1 MHAACCVNAS
11 HNPPLS
17 TQREVSVV
25 SFQLRGR
32 STSWLPKKID
42 ERKTEMATATQ
53 DPAKVQNGSPADDA
67 ANGEAAGLPSS
78 IIVEEY
84 VTVRAL
90 AERMDRS
97 PIDLIKVLMQFGIM
111 APIDQTLDHDT
122 AAIVGEELGIEV
134 LWPVVEEELPEQAPE
149 EDQRPKERVMIQ
161 EIVAE
166 EAEKNLLPRPPVVAV
181 LGHVDHGKTT
191 LLDRIRRTNVVDT
204 EAGGITQHTGAYQ
217 VDVDGR
223 KITFLDTPGHE
234 AFTAMRARGAQVTD
248 IVILVV
254 AADDGIMPQTR
265 EAISHARA
273 AGVTIV
279 VAINKIDRPNI
290 NLNRVMEELATEDL
304 APEEWGGETIT
315 VPISALNGD
324 GVDDLLE
331 NILVVAELDPQNANP
346 KGQCVGTVIEA
357 ELDKQRGIT
366 STLLVQNGT
375 LKRGDSV
382 VVGENWGRVKA
393 MFDYEGNPLKTAGP
407 STPTIIL
414 GLNGVPSAGEVFTV
428 AKNDRTA
435 RSLANE
441 RQLQAEEES
450 RVASNLPMTL
460 EDMFARVEGGE
471 ADALNIIVRADAQG
485 TLAPIVH
492 SLEQLGNDEVTVKIM
507 QSAVGDITESDVML
521 AETSQA
527 IIIGFG
533 VNIDKAALV
542 RGEQSGVEIRHYQ
555 IIYNLLEDV
564 EQALTGMLDP
574 IFEEVVTGH
583 AEVRQMFR
591 VRRGGLIAG
600 CMVLDG
606 VVKRSG
612 QARLIRNGATI
623 ITTNVENLKRFT
635 EDVTEVRAGYECGI
649 NLAGVNSNLEEGDII
664 EVFERQ
670 QVR

>member
-1 MHAACCVNAS
+1 M
-11 HNPPLS
+11 
-17 TQREVSVV
+17 Q
-25 SFQLRGR
+25 
-32 STSWLPKKID
+32 I
-42 ERKTEMATATQ
+42 
-53 DPAKVQNGSPADDA
+53 QNDSPADDA
-67 ANGEAAGLPSS
+67 SNGEDAGLPSS

-134 LWPVVEEELPEQAPE
+134 LWPVVEDELSEKAPA
-149 EDQRPKERVMIQ
+149 EDRRPKERVMIQ

-166 EAEKNLLPRPPVVAV
+166 EAERNLVPRSPVVAV

-217 VDVDGR
+217 VEVDG
-223 KITFLDTPGHE
+223 KNITFLDTPGHE

-248 IVILVV
+248 MVILVV

-273 AGVTIV
+273 AGVTII
-279 VAINKIDRPNI
+279 VAINKIDRPNASI
-290 NLNRVMEELATEDL
+290 NRVMENLSAENLT
-304 APEEWGGETIT
+304 PEEWGGETVT
-315 VPISALNGD
+315 VPISALIGD

-331 NILVVAELDPQNANP
+331 NILVVAELDQHKANP

-366 STLLVQNGT
+366 ATLLVQNGT
-375 LKRGDSV
+375 LRSGDSLV
-382 VVGENWGRVKA
+382 IGENWGRIKA
-393 MFDYEGNPLKTAGP
+393 MSDYEGNPLKASGP
-407 STPTIIL
+407 STPTIVL
-414 GLNGVPSAGEVFTV
+414 GLNGVPRAGEVFTV
-428 AKNDRTA
+428 TKSGKVA
-435 RSLANE
+435 RALVAE
-441 RQLQAEEES
+441 RQNQAARQTRS
-450 RVASNLPMTL
+450 AAPPPMTL

-471 ADALNIIVRADAQG
+471 ADTLNIVVRADTQG
-485 TLAPIVH
+485 TLAPVVH
-492 SLEQLGNDEVTVKIM
+492 SLEQLANDEINVKIM

-521 AETSQA
+521 AEASQA

-533 VNIDKAALV
+533 VNIDKSALV
-542 RGEQSGVEIRHYQ
+542 RAGQSSVDIRHYQ
-555 IIYNLLEDV
+555 IIYKMIEDV

-606 VVKRSG
+606 VVKRHS
-612 QARLIRNGATI
+612 QARLIRNDTTI
-623 ITTNVENLKRFT
+623 ITTTIENLKRFA

-649 NLAGVNSNLEEGDII
+649 NLAGVNTDLQEGDII
-664 EVFERQ
+664 EVFEKQ

>member
-1 MHAACCVNAS
+1 
-11 HNPPLS
+11 
-17 TQREVSVV
+17 
-25 SFQLRGR
+25 
-32 STSWLPKKID
+32 
-42 ERKTEMATATQ
+42 
-53 DPAKVQNGSPADDA
+53 
-67 ANGEAAGLPSS
+67 
-78 IIVEEY
+78 
-84 VTVRAL
+84 
-90 AERMDRS
+90 
-97 PIDLIKVLMQFGIM
+97 
-111 APIDQTLDHDT
+111 
-122 AAIVGEELGIEV
+122 
-134 LWPVVEEELPEQAPE
+134 
-149 EDQRPKERVMIQ
+149 
-161 EIVAE
+161 
-166 EAEKNLLPRPPVVAV
+166 
-181 LGHVDHGKTT
+181 
-191 LLDRIRRTNVVDT
+191 
-204 EAGGITQHTGAYQ
+204 
-217 VDVDGR
+217 
-223 KITFLDTPGHE
+223 
-234 AFTAMRARGAQVTD
+234 
-248 IVILVV
+248 
-254 AADDGIMPQTR
+254 
-265 EAISHARA
+265 
-273 AGVTIV
+273 
-279 VAINKIDRPNI
+279 
-290 NLNRVMEELATEDL
+290 MEELSNEDL

-324 GVDDLLE
+324 RVDDLLE
-331 NILVVAELDPQNANP
+331 NILVVAELDPHFANP

-366 STLLVQNGT
+366 TTLLVQNGT
-375 LKRGDSV
+375 LKRGDSI

-393 MFDYEGNPLKTAGP
+393 MFDYEGNPLKSAGP

-441 RQLQAEEES
+441 RQTQAAEAS

-471 ADALNIIVRADAQG
+471 AEALNIIVRADAQG
-485 TLAPIVH
+485 SLDPIVH

-507 QSAVGDITESDVML
+507 QSAVGNVTESDVML

-542 RGEQSGVEIRHYQ
+542 RAEQSGVEIRHYQ
-555 IIYNLLEDV
+555 IIYNLIEDV

-606 VVKRSG
+606 VVKRSS
-612 QARLIRNGATI
+612 QARLIRNDTTV
-623 ITTNVENLKRFT
+623 ITTNIENLKRFT
-635 EDVTEVRAGYECGI
+635 EDVSEVRAGYECGI
-649 NLAGVNSNLEEGDII
+649 NLAGVNSDLEEGDII

>member
-1 MHAACCVNAS
+1 
-11 HNPPLS
+11 
-17 TQREVSVV
+17 
-25 SFQLRGR
+25 
-32 STSWLPKKID
+32 
-42 ERKTEMATATQ
+42 MATAIKEPTEIQ
-53 DPAKVQNGSPADDA
+53 DDRQADGDP
-67 ANGEAAGLPSS
+67 NGEAAGLPES
-78 IIVEEY
+78 IVVEEY

-134 LWPVVEEELPEQAPE
+134 LWPTMEDELPEEAST
-149 EDQRPKERVMIQ
+149 EDRRPKERVMIQ

-166 EAEKNLLPRPPVVAV
+166 EADRNLVERPPVVAV

-217 VDVDGR
+217 VEVGGK

-248 IVILVV
+248 MVILVV

-273 AGVTIV
+273 AGVTII
-279 VAINKIDRPNI
+279 VAINKIDSPNS
-290 NLNRVMEELATEDL
+290 NVNRVMEELSVMDL
-304 APEEWGGETIT
+304 TPEEWGGETVT

-324 GVDDLLE
+324 GVDDLME
-331 NILVVAELDPQNANP
+331 NILVVSELDQHKANP

-357 ELDKQRGIT
+357 ELDRLRGIT
-366 STLLVQNGT
+366 ATLLVQNGM
-375 LKRGDSV
+375 LKRGDSL
-382 VVGENWGRVKA
+382 VVGENWGRIKA
-393 MFDYEGNPLKTAGP
+393 MFDHEGSPLKAAEP

-414 GLNGVPSAGEVFTV
+414 GLNGVPGAGEVFTV
-428 AKNDRTA
+428 TRNDKAARALVSERQNQTAGQTRTA
-435 RSLANE
+435 TPP
-441 RQLQAEEES
+441 
-450 RVASNLPMTL
+450 PMTL

-471 ADALNIIVRADAQG
+471 AKTLHIIVRADTQG

-492 SLEQLGNDEVTVKIM
+492 SLEQLANDEINVKIM
-507 QSAVGDITESDVML
+507 QSAVGDIPESDVML
-521 AETSQA
+521 AEASQA

-533 VNIDKAALV
+533 VNIDKSALV
-542 RGEQSGVEIRHYQ
+542 RAEQSGVEIRHYQ
-555 IIYNLLEDV
+555 IIYKMIEDV
-564 EQALTGMLDP
+564 EQALVGMLDP

-583 AEVRQMFR
+583 TEVRQMFR

-606 VVKRSG
+606 VVKRNS
-612 QARLIRNGATI
+612 QARLIRNGTTI
-623 ITTNVENLKRFT
+623 ITTTIENLKRFA

-649 NLAGVNSNLEEGDII
+649 NLGGVNTDLQEGDII
-664 EVFERQ
+664 EVFEKQ

>member
-1 MHAACCVNAS
+1 
-11 HNPPLS
+11 
-17 TQREVSVV
+17 
-25 SFQLRGR
+25 
-32 STSWLPKKID
+32 
-42 ERKTEMATATQ
+42 MATATKDPMEIQ
-53 DPAKVQNGSPADDA
+53 DDRQADGA
-67 ANGEAAGLPSS
+67 SNGEAVGLPSS

-134 LWPVVEEELPEQAPE
+134 LWPDVEDDLPEETPA
-149 EDQRPKERVMIQ
+149 EDRRPRERVMIQ

-166 EAEKNLLPRPPVVAV
+166 EAAGNLVERPPVVAV

-217 VDVDGR
+217 VEVKGK

-273 AGVTIV
+273 AGVTII
-279 VAINKIDRPNI
+279 VAINKIDRPHTNV
-290 NLNRVMEELATEDL
+290 NRVMEELSAENLT
-304 APEEWGGETIT
+304 PEEWGGETIT

-331 NILVVAELDPQNANP
+331 NILVIAELDQHRANP

-357 ELDKQRGIT
+357 ELDKLRGIT
-366 STLLVQNGT
+366 ATLLVQNGT
-375 LKRGDSV
+375 LKRGDSL
-382 VVGENWGRVKA
+382 VVGENRGRVKA
-393 MFDYEGNPLKTAGP
+393 MSDHEGNPLKAAGP
-407 STPTIIL
+407 STPIIIL
-414 GLNGVPSAGEVFTV
+414 GLNGVPSAGEVFAVT
-428 AKNDRTA
+428 KNDKAA
-435 RSLANE
+435 RALVAE
-441 RQLQAEEES
+441 RQNQAA
-450 RVASNLPMTL
+450 RQIRGAAPPPPMTL

-471 ADALNIIVRADAQG
+471 VETLHIIVRADTQG
-485 TLAPIVH
+485 TLAPVVH
-492 SLEQLGNDEVTVKIM
+492 SLEQLANEEVQIKIM
-507 QSAVGDITESDVML
+507 QSAVGAITESDVML
-521 AETSQA
+521 AEASQA

-533 VNIDKAALV
+533 VNIDRSALV
-542 RGEQSGVEIRHYQ
+542 RAEQSGVEIRHYQ
-555 IIYNLLEDV
+555 IIYKMIEDV
-564 EQALTGMLDP
+564 ELALAGMLDP
-574 IFEEVVTGH
+574 IFEEAVSGH

-606 VVKRSG
+606 VVKRHS
-612 QARLIRNGATI
+612 QARLIRHGTTI
-623 ITTNVENLKRFT
+623 VTTTIETLKRFT

-649 NLAGVNSNLEEGDII
+649 NLAGVNTDLQEGDII
-664 EVFERQ
+664 ELFEKQ

>member
-1 MHAACCVNAS
+1 M
-11 HNPPLS
+11 
-17 TQREVSVV
+17 T
-25 SFQLRGR
+25 
-32 STSWLPKKID
+32 
-42 ERKTEMATATQ
+42 TATKEPTEIQ
-53 DPAKVQNGSPADDA
+53 DDRQADGA
-67 ANGEAAGLPSS
+67 SNGEVAGLPAS

-134 LWPVVEEELPEQAPE
+134 LWPAAEDELAEEAPA
-149 EDQRPKERVMIQ
+149 EDQRPRGRVMIQ
-161 EIVAE
+161 QIVAE
-166 EAEKNLLPRPPVVAV
+166 EADRNLVERPPVVAV

-217 VDVDGR
+217 VEVDG
-223 KITFLDTPGHE
+223 KNITFLDTPGHE

-248 IVILVV
+248 MVILVV

-273 AGVTIV
+273 AGVTII
-279 VAINKIDRPNI
+279 VAINKIDRPNASI
-290 NLNRVMEELATEDL
+290 NRVMENLSAENLT
-304 APEEWGGETIT
+304 PEEWGGETVT
-315 VPISALNGD
+315 VPISALIGD

-331 NILVVAELDPQNANP
+331 NILVVAELDQHKANP

-366 STLLVQNGT
+366 ATLLVQNGT
-375 LKRGDSV
+375 LRSGDSLV
-382 VVGENWGRVKA
+382 IGENWGRIKA
-393 MFDYEGNPLKTAGP
+393 MSDYEGNPLKASGP
-407 STPTIIL
+407 STPTIVL
-414 GLNGVPSAGEVFTV
+414 GLNGVPRAGEVFTV
-428 AKNDRTA
+428 TKSGKVA
-435 RSLANE
+435 RALVAE
-441 RQLQAEEES
+441 RQNQAARQTRS
-450 RVASNLPMTL
+450 AAPPPMTL

-471 ADALNIIVRADAQG
+471 ADTLNIVVRADTQG
-485 TLAPIVH
+485 TLAPVVH
-492 SLEQLGNDEVTVKIM
+492 SLEQLANDEINVKIM

-521 AETSQA
+521 AEASQA

-533 VNIDKAALV
+533 VNIDKSALV
-542 RGEQSGVEIRHYQ
+542 RAGQSSVDIRHYQ
-555 IIYNLLEDV
+555 IIYKMIEDV

-606 VVKRSG
+606 VVKRHS
-612 QARLIRNGATI
+612 QARLIRNDTTI
-623 ITTNVENLKRFT
+623 ITTTIENLKRFA

-649 NLAGVNSNLEEGDII
+649 NLAGVNTDLQEGDII
-664 EVFERQ
+664 EVFEKQ

>member
-1 MHAACCVNAS
+1 MERERFSASAPCV
-11 HNPPLS
+11 
-17 TQREVSVV
+17 QREVFVV
-25 SFQLRGR
+25 SFQPRDGMQ
-32 STSWLPKKID
+32 SWEPEALD
-42 ERKTEMATATQ
+42 ERKGKMVTATK
-53 DPAKVQNGSPADDA
+53 DPMKIEDGSPADGA
-67 ANGEAAGLPSS
+67 SNGEAAELPSS

-134 LWPVVEEELPEQAPE
+134 LWPVVEDELPERAPA
-149 EDQRPKERVMIQ
+149 EDRRPKERVMIQ

-166 EAEKNLLPRPPVVAV
+166 EAERNLVPRSPVVAV

-191 LLDRIRRTNVVDT
+191 LLDRIRRANVVDT

-217 VDVDGR
+217 VNVDGKR
-223 KITFLDTPGHE
+223 ITFLDTPGHK

-265 EAISHARA
+265 EAISHAKA
-273 AGVTIV
+273 AGVTII
-279 VAINKIDRPNI
+279 VAINKIDRPNSNI
-290 NLNRVMEELATEDL
+290 NRVMEDL
-304 APEEWGGETIT
+304 SVENLTPEEWGGETIT

-331 NILVVAELDPQNANP
+331 NILVVAELDQHSANP

-357 ELDKQRGIT
+357 ELDKLRGIT
-366 STLLVQNGT
+366 ATLLVQNGT

-382 VVGENWGRVKA
+382 VVGENWGRIKA
-393 MFDYEGNPLKTAGP
+393 MFDYEGNPLKIAGP

-414 GLNGVPSAGEVFTV
+414 GLNGVPAAGEVFTV
-428 AKNDRTA
+428 TKNDKAARVLAAERQDQTA
-435 RSLANE
+435 RATRITSP
-441 RQLQAEEES
+441 
-450 RVASNLPMTL
+450 LPMTL

-471 ADALNIIVRADAQG
+471 AETLNIILRADAQG
-485 TLAPIVH
+485 SLAPIVH
-492 SLEQLGNDEVTVKIM
+492 SLELLDNDEVKVKIM

-527 IIIGFG
+527 IVIGFG

-542 RGEQSGVEIRHYQ
+542 RAEQSGVEIRHYQ
-555 IIYNLLEDV
+555 IIYKLIEDV
-564 EQALTGMLDP
+564 ELALTGMLDP
-574 IFEEVVTGH
+574 IFEEVVSGH

-606 VVKRSG
+606 VVKRNS
-612 QARLIRNGATI
+612 QARLVRNDATI
-623 ITTNVENLKRFT
+623 ITTSIENLKRFT
-635 EDVTEVRAGYECGI
+635 EDVTEVRNGYECGI
-649 NLAGVNSNLEEGDII
+649 NLAGVNTDLQEGDII
-664 EVFERQ
+664 EAFEKQ

>member
-1 MHAACCVNAS
+1 M
-11 HNPPLS
+11 
-17 TQREVSVV
+17 T
-25 SFQLRGR
+25 
-32 STSWLPKKID
+32 
-42 ERKTEMATATQ
+42 TATKEPTEIQ
-53 DPAKVQNGSPADDA
+53 DDRQADGA
-67 ANGEAAGLPSS
+67 SNGEVAGLPAS

-90 AERMDRS
+90 AERMARS

-134 LWPVVEEELPEQAPE
+134 LWPAAEDELAEEAPA
-149 EDQRPKERVMIQ
+149 EDQRPRGRVMIQ
-161 EIVAE
+161 QIVAE
-166 EAEKNLLPRPPVVAV
+166 EADRNLVERPPVVAV

-217 VDVDGR
+217 VEVDG
-223 KITFLDTPGHE
+223 KNITFLDTPGHE

-248 IVILVV
+248 MVILVV

-273 AGVTIV
+273 AGVTII
-279 VAINKIDRPNI
+279 VAINKIDRPNASI
-290 NLNRVMEELATEDL
+290 NRVMENLSAENLT
-304 APEEWGGETIT
+304 PEEWGGETVT

-331 NILVVAELDPQNANP
+331 NILVVAELDQHKANP

-375 LKRGDSV
+375 LRSGDSLV
-382 VVGENWGRVKA
+382 IGENWGRIKA
-393 MFDYEGNPLKTAGP
+393 MSDYEGNPLKASGP
-407 STPTIIL
+407 STPTIVL
-414 GLNGVPSAGEVFTV
+414 GLNGVPRAGEVFTV
-428 AKNDRTA
+428 TKSGKVA
-435 RSLANE
+435 RALVAE
-441 RQLQAEEES
+441 RQNQAARQTRS
-450 RVASNLPMTL
+450 AAPPPMTL

-471 ADALNIIVRADAQG
+471 ADTLNIVVRADTQG
-485 TLAPIVH
+485 TLAPVVH
-492 SLEQLGNDEVTVKIM
+492 SLEQLANDEINVKIM

-521 AETSQA
+521 AEASQA

-533 VNIDKAALV
+533 VNIDKSALV
-542 RGEQSGVEIRHYQ
+542 RAGQSSVDIRHYQ
-555 IIYNLLEDV
+555 IIYKMIEDV
-564 EQALTGMLDP
+564 EQALVGMLDP

-583 AEVRQMFR
+583 TEVRQMFR

-606 VVKRSG
+606 VVKRHS
-612 QARLIRNGATI
+612 QARLIRNDTTI
-623 ITTNVENLKRFT
+623 ITTTIENLKRFA

-649 NLAGVNSNLEEGDII
+649 NLAGVNTDLQEGDII
-664 EVFERQ
+664 EVFEKQ

>member
-1 MHAACCVNAS
+1 
-11 HNPPLS
+11 
-17 TQREVSVV
+17 
-25 SFQLRGR
+25 
-32 STSWLPKKID
+32 
-42 ERKTEMATATQ
+42 MATATKE
-53 DPAKVQNGSPADDA
+53 ALKIEDDRQTDGA
-67 ANGEAAGLPSS
+67 SNGEAAGLPSS

-134 LWPVVEEELPEQAPE
+134 LWPVVEDELSEEAPT
-149 EDQRPKERVMIQ
+149 EDRRPKERVMIQ

-166 EAEKNLLPRPPVVAV
+166 EADRNLVERPPVVAV

-217 VDVDGR
+217 VEANGR

-273 AGVTIV
+273 AGVTII
-279 VAINKIDRPNI
+279 VAINKVDRPNA
-290 NLNRVMEELATEDL
+290 NVNRVMEELSAEDL
-304 APEEWGGETIT
+304 MPEEWGGETIT
-315 VPISALNGD
+315 VPISALIGD

-331 NILVVAELDPQNANP
+331 NILIVAELDQHSANP

-366 STLLVQNGT
+366 ATLLVQNGT
-375 LKRGDSV
+375 LKRGDSL
-382 VVGENWGRVKA
+382 VVGENWGRIKA
-393 MFDYEGNPLKTAGP
+393 MFDHEGNPLKVAGP

-414 GLNGVPSAGEVFTV
+414 GLNGVPGAGEVFAVT
-428 AKNDRTA
+428 KNDRAA
-435 RSLANE
+435 RVLVAE
-441 RQLQAEEES
+441 RQNQAARAI
-450 RVASNLPMTL
+450 RVTTPPPMTL

-471 ADALNIIVRADAQG
+471 AETLHIIVRADAQG

-492 SLEQLGNDEVTVKIM
+492 SLEQLANDEVNVKIM

-521 AETSQA
+521 AEASQA

-533 VNIDKAALV
+533 VNIAKAALG
-542 RGEQSGVEIRHYQ
+542 RAEQSGVEIRHYQ
-555 IIYNLLEDV
+555 IIYKMIEDV
-564 EQALTGMLDP
+564 ELALTGMLDP
-574 IFEEVVTGH
+574 IFEEVVSGH

-606 VVKRSG
+606 VVKRNS
-612 QARLIRNGATI
+612 QARLIRNDATI
-623 ITTNVENLKRFT
+623 ITTTIENLKRFA

-649 NLAGVNSNLEEGDII
+649 NLAGVNTDLQEGDII
-664 EVFERQ
+664 EVFEKQ

>member
-1 MHAACCVNAS
+1 
-11 HNPPLS
+11 
-17 TQREVSVV
+17 
-25 SFQLRGR
+25 
-32 STSWLPKKID
+32 
-42 ERKTEMATATQ
+42 MATATKE
-53 DPAKVQNGSPADDA
+53 PMKIEDDRQTDGA
-67 ANGEAAGLPSS
+67 SNGEAVGLPSS

-134 LWPVVEEELPEQAPE
+134 MWPVVEDELPEEATT
-149 EDQRPKERVMIQ
+149 EDRRPKERVMIQ
-161 EIVAE
+161 KIVAE
-166 EAEKNLLPRPPVVAV
+166 EADRNLVERPPVVAV

-191 LLDRIRRTNVVDT
+191 LLDRIRRTDVVDT

-217 VDVDGR
+217 VEVNGR

-273 AGVTIV
+273 AGVTII
-279 VAINKIDRPNI
+279 VAINKVDRPNA
-290 NLNRVMEELATEDL
+290 NVNRVMEELSAEDL
-304 APEEWGGETIT
+304 MPEEWGGETIT
-315 VPISALNGD
+315 VPISALIGD

-331 NILVVAELDPQNANP
+331 NILIVAELDQHSANP

-366 STLLVQNGT
+366 ATLLVQNGT
-375 LKRGDSV
+375 LKRGDSL
-382 VVGENWGRVKA
+382 VVGENWGRIKA
-393 MFDYEGNPLKTAGP
+393 MFDHEGNPLRVAGP

-414 GLNGVPSAGEVFTV
+414 GLNGVPGAGEVFAVTKTDRAARALV
-428 AKNDRTA
+428 A
-435 RSLANE
+435 E
-441 RQLQAEEES
+441 RQNQAA
-450 RVASNLPMTL
+450 RAIRGTTPPPMTL

-471 ADALNIIVRADAQG
+471 AETLHIIVRADVQG

-492 SLEQLGNDEVTVKIM
+492 SLEQLANDEVNVKIM

-521 AETSQA
+521 AEASQA

-533 VNIDKAALV
+533 VNIAKAALG
-542 RGEQSGVEIRHYQ
+542 RAEQSGVEIRHYQ
-555 IIYNLLEDV
+555 IIYKMIEDV
-564 EQALTGMLDP
+564 ELALTGMLDP
-574 IFEEVVTGH
+574 IFEEVVSGH

-606 VVKRSG
+606 VVKRNS
-612 QARLIRNGATI
+612 QARLIRNDATI
-623 ITTNVENLKRFT
+623 ITTTIENLKRFA

-649 NLAGVNSNLEEGDII
+649 NLAGVNTDLQEGDII
-664 EVFERQ
+664 EVFEKQ

>member
-1 MHAACCVNAS
+1 MAA
-11 HNPPLS
+11 
-17 TQREVSVV
+17 
-25 SFQLRGR
+25 
-32 STSWLPKKID
+32 
-42 ERKTEMATATQ
+42 ATQ
-53 DPAKVQNGSPADDA
+53 DPMKIQNGSPADDA
-67 ANGEAAGLPSS
+67 SNGEAAGLPTS

-134 LWPVVEEELPEQAPE
+134 LWPVVEDEEPE
-149 EDQRPKERVMIQ
+149 ETPDEDRRPKERVMIQ
-161 EIVAE
+161 EVVAE
-166 EAEKNLLPRPPVVAV
+166 EAEKNLEPRSPVVAV

-217 VDVDGR
+217 VEVDGK

-273 AGVTIV
+273 ADVTIV
-279 VAINKIDRPNI
+279 VAINKIDSPSANI
-290 NLNRVMEELATEDL
+290 NRVMEELSTEDL
-304 APEEWGGETIT
+304 TPEEWGGETIT

-331 NILVVAELDPQNANP
+331 NILVVAELDQHNANP
-346 KGQCVGTVIEA
+346 NGQCVGTVIEA
-357 ELDKQRGIT
+357 QLDKQRGIT
-366 STLLVQNGT
+366 ATLLVQNGT
-375 LKRGDSV
+375 LKRGDSL

-393 MFDYEGNPLKTAGP
+393 MSDYEGNQLKKAGP
-407 STPTIIL
+407 STPTVIL
-414 GLNGVPSAGEVFTV
+414 GLNGVPAAGEVFSVT
-428 AKNDRTA
+428 KNDRAA
-435 RSLANE
+435 RTLAAE
-441 RQLQAEEES
+441 RQNQAAQNT
-450 RVASNLPMTL
+450 RDASPLPMTL

-471 ADALNIIVRADAQG
+471 AETLNLIVRADAQG
-485 TLAPIVH
+485 TLAPIIH
-492 SLEQLGNDEVTVKIM
+492 SLEQLENDEVKVKIM

-521 AETSQA
+521 AEASQA
-527 IIIGFG
+527 IVIGFG

-542 RGEQSGVEIRHYQ
+542 RAEQSGVEIRHYQ
-555 IIYNLLEDV
+555 IIYNLIEDV
-564 EQALTGMLDP
+564 EQALSGMLDP

-606 VVKRSG
+606 VVRRNS
-612 QARLIRNGATI
+612 QARLLRNDATV
-623 ITTNVENLKRFT
+623 ITTTIENLKRFT
-635 EDVTEVRAGYECGI
+635 EDVTDVRAGYECGI
-649 NLAGVNSNLEEGDII
+649 NLAGVNSDLQEGDII

>member
-1 MHAACCVNAS
+1 
-11 HNPPLS
+11 
-17 TQREVSVV
+17 
-25 SFQLRGR
+25 
-32 STSWLPKKID
+32 
-42 ERKTEMATATQ
+42 MATATQ

-67 ANGEAAGLPSS
+67 ASGEAAGLPSS

-134 LWPVVEEELPEQAPE
+134 LWPVVEEELPEQAPD
-149 EDQRPKERVMIQ
+149 EDQRPIERVMIQ

-166 EAEKNLLPRPPVVAV
+166 EAEQYLLPRPPVVAV

-217 VDVDGR
+217 VEVDGKR
-223 KITFLDTPGHE
+223 ISFLDTPGHE

-290 NLNRVMEELATEDL
+290 NLNRVMEELATEGL

-331 NILVVAELDPQNANP
+331 NLLVVAELDPQFANP

-393 MFDYEGNPLKTAGP
+393 MFDYEGNTLKTAGP

-441 RQLQAEEES
+441 RQMQAAEES

-471 ADALNIIVRADAQG
+471 AEALNIIVRADAQG

-521 AETSQA
+521 AEASQA
-527 IIIGFG
+527 IIVGFG

-574 IFEEVVTGH
+574 IFEEIVTGH

-606 VVKRSG
+606 VVKRSS
-612 QARLIRNGATI
+612 QARLIRNDTTV

>member
-1 MHAACCVNAS
+1 M
-11 HNPPLS
+11 
-17 TQREVSVV
+17 T
-25 SFQLRGR
+25 
-32 STSWLPKKID
+32 
-42 ERKTEMATATQ
+42 TATK
-53 DPAKVQNGSPADDA
+53 DPMQIQNDSPADDA
-67 ANGEAAGLPSS
+67 SNGEDAGLPSS
-78 IIVEEY
+78 IIVEDY

-134 LWPVVEEELPEQAPE
+134 LWPVVEDELPEKAPD
-149 EDQRPKERVMIQ
+149 EDRRPKQRVMIQ

-191 LLDRIRRTNVVDT
+191 LLDRIRRANVVDS

-217 VDVDGR
+217 VEVDGR

-248 IVILVV
+248 MAILVV

-265 EAISHARA
+265 EAISHAKA

-279 VAINKIDRPNI
+279 VAINKIDRPNANI
-290 NLNRVMEELATEDL
+290 NRVMEDLSTEDL
-304 APEEWGGETIT
+304 MPEEWGGETIT

-331 NILVVAELDPQNANP
+331 NILVVAELDQHTANP
-346 KGQCVGTVIEA
+346 NGQCVGTVIEA

-366 STLLVQNGT
+366 ATLLVQNGS

-393 MFDYEGNPLKTAGP
+393 MFDYERNPQKIAGP

-414 GLNGVPSAGEVFTV
+414 GLNGVPDAGEVFTV
-428 AKNDRTA
+428 TKNDRAA
-435 RSLANE
+435 RALATE
-441 RQLQAEEES
+441 RQNQAA
-450 RVASNLPMTL
+450 RATQTTTHLPMTL

-471 ADALNIIVRADAQG
+471 AETLNIVLRADAQG
-485 TLAPIVH
+485 SLAPIVH
-492 SLEQLGNDEVTVKIM
+492 SLEQLDNDEVKVRIM
-507 QSAVGDITESDVML
+507 QSTVGDITESDVML

-542 RGEQSGVEIRHYQ
+542 RAEQSGVEIRHYQ
-555 IIYNLLEDV
+555 IIYNLIEDV

-606 VVKRSG
+606 VVKRNS
-612 QARLIRNGATI
+612 QARLIRNESTI
-623 ITTNVENLKRFT
+623 ITTSVENLKRFT
-635 EDVTEVRAGYECGI
+635 EDVTEVRGGYECGI
-649 NLAGVNSNLEEGDII
+649 NLGGVNSDLQEGDII
-664 EVFERQ
+664 EVFERL

>member
-1 MHAACCVNAS
+1 
-11 HNPPLS
+11 
-17 TQREVSVV
+17 
-25 SFQLRGR
+25 
-32 STSWLPKKID
+32 
-42 ERKTEMATATQ
+42 MATATKE
-53 DPAKVQNGSPADDA
+53 PAKFQNDGRIGGAS
-67 ANGEAAGLPSS
+67 NGEADAVDLPSS
-78 IIVEEY
+78 IVVEEY

-134 LWPVVEEELPEQAPE
+134 LRPMVEEDLPEEAPE
-149 EDQRPKERVMIQ
+149 EDLRPKERVMI
-161 EIVAE
+161 EDVVAE
-166 EAEKNLLPRPPVVAV
+166 ESAKNLVERPPVVAV

-191 LLDRIRRTNVVDT
+191 LLDRIRRANVVDT

-217 VDVDGR
+217 VEIDGK

-265 EAISHARA
+265 EAVSHARA

-279 VAINKIDRPNI
+279 VAINKIDRPNTNI
-290 NLNRVMEELATEDL
+290 NRVMEELSAENLT
-304 APEEWGGETIT
+304 PEEWGGETIT

-324 GVDDLLE
+324 GVDELLE
-331 NILVVAELDPQNANP
+331 NILLVAELNQHRANP

-357 ELDKQRGIT
+357 ELDKLRGIT
-366 STLLVQNGT
+366 ATLLVQNGA
-375 LKRGDSV
+375 LRRGNSLI
-382 VVGENWGRVKA
+382 VGDTWGRIKA
-393 MFDYEGNPLKTAGP
+393 MFDYEGNPIKAAEP
-407 STPTIIL
+407 STPTIVL
-414 GLNGVPSAGEVFTV
+414 GLNGVPSAGEVFAV
-428 AKNDRTA
+428 VKNDKTA
-435 RSLANE
+435 RMLAAE
-441 RQLQAEEES
+441 RQS
-450 RVASNLPMTL
+450 REAQEAQSPMRPQMTL

-471 ADALNIIVRADAQG
+471 TETLHIIVRADAQG

-492 SLEQLGNDEVTVKIM
+492 SLEQLSNDEINIKIM
-507 QSAVGDITESDVML
+507 QSAIGNITESDVML
-521 AETSQA
+521 AEASQA

-533 VNIDKAALV
+533 VHIDKAALV
-542 RGEQSGVEIRHYQ
+542 RAEQSGVEIRHYQ
-555 IIYNLLEDV
+555 IIYKMIEDV
-564 EQALTGMLDP
+564 ELALDGMLDP
-574 IFEEVVTGH
+574 VFEEVVSGH
-583 AEVRQMFR
+583 AEVRRMFR

-606 VVKRSG
+606 VVKRHS
-612 QARLIRNGATI
+612 QARLIRNDATI
-623 ITTNVENLKRFT
+623 ITTTIETLKRFS

-649 NLAGVNSNLEEGDII
+649 NLAGVNTDLQEGDII
-664 EVFERQ
+664 EVFEKQ

>member
-1 MHAACCVNAS
+1 M
-11 HNPPLS
+11 
-17 TQREVSVV
+17 Q
-25 SFQLRGR
+25 
-32 STSWLPKKID
+32 I
-42 ERKTEMATATQ
+42 
-53 DPAKVQNGSPADDA
+53 QNDSPADDA
-67 ANGEAAGLPSS
+67 SNGEDAGLPSS
-78 IIVEEY
+78 IIVEDY

-134 LWPVVEEELPEQAPE
+134 LWPVVEDELSEKAPA
-149 EDQRPKERVMIQ
+149 EDRRPKERVMIQ

-166 EAEKNLLPRPPVVAV
+166 EAERNLVPRSPVVAV

-217 VDVDGR
+217 VEVDG
-223 KITFLDTPGHE
+223 KNITFLDTPGHE

-248 IVILVV
+248 MVILVV

-273 AGVTIV
+273 AGVTII
-279 VAINKIDRPNI
+279 VAINKIDRPNASI
-290 NLNRVMEELATEDL
+290 NRVMENLSAENLT
-304 APEEWGGETIT
+304 PEEWGGETVT
-315 VPISALNGD
+315 VPISALIGD

-331 NILVVAELDPQNANP
+331 NILVVAELDQHKANP

-366 STLLVQNGT
+366 ATLLVQNGT
-375 LKRGDSV
+375 LRSGDSLV
-382 VVGENWGRVKA
+382 IGENWGRIKA
-393 MFDYEGNPLKTAGP
+393 MSDYEGNPLKASGP
-407 STPTIIL
+407 STPTIVL
-414 GLNGVPSAGEVFTV
+414 GLNGVPRAGEVFTV
-428 AKNDRTA
+428 TKSGKVA
-435 RSLANE
+435 RALVAE
-441 RQLQAEEES
+441 RQNQAARQTRS
-450 RVASNLPMTL
+450 AAPPPMTL

-471 ADALNIIVRADAQG
+471 ADTLNIVVRADTQG
-485 TLAPIVH
+485 TLAPVVH
-492 SLEQLGNDEVTVKIM
+492 SLEQLANDEINVKIM

-521 AETSQA
+521 AEASQA

-533 VNIDKAALV
+533 VNIDKSALV
-542 RGEQSGVEIRHYQ
+542 RAGQSSVDIRHYQ
-555 IIYNLLEDV
+555 IIYKMIEDV

-606 VVKRSG
+606 VVKRHS
-612 QARLIRNGATI
+612 QARLIRNDTTI
-623 ITTNVENLKRFT
+623 ITTTIENLKRFA

-649 NLAGVNSNLEEGDII
+649 NLAGVNTDLQEGDII
-664 EVFERQ
+664 EVFEKQ

>member
-1 MHAACCVNAS
+1 M
-11 HNPPLS
+11 
-17 TQREVSVV
+17 T
-25 SFQLRGR
+25 
-32 STSWLPKKID
+32 
-42 ERKTEMATATQ
+42 TATKEPTEIQ
-53 DPAKVQNGSPADDA
+53 DDRQADGA
-67 ANGEAAGLPSS
+67 SNGEVAGLPAS

-134 LWPVVEEELPEQAPE
+134 LWPAAEDELAEEAPA
-149 EDQRPKERVMIQ
+149 EDQRPRGRVMIQ
-161 EIVAE
+161 QIVAE
-166 EAEKNLLPRPPVVAV
+166 EADRNLVERPPVVAV

-217 VDVDGR
+217 VEVDG
-223 KITFLDTPGHE
+223 KNITFLDTPGHE

-248 IVILVV
+248 MVILVV

-273 AGVTIV
+273 AGVTII
-279 VAINKIDRPNI
+279 VAINKIDRPNASI
-290 NLNRVMEELATEDL
+290 NRVMENLAAENLT
-304 APEEWGGETIT
+304 PEEWGGETVT

-331 NILVVAELDPQNANP
+331 NILVVAELDQHKANP

-375 LKRGDSV
+375 LRSGDSLV
-382 VVGENWGRVKA
+382 IGENWGRIKA
-393 MFDYEGNPLKTAGP
+393 MSDYEGNPLKASGP
-407 STPTIIL
+407 STPTIVL
-414 GLNGVPSAGEVFTV
+414 GLNGVPRAGEVFTV
-428 AKNDRTA
+428 TKSGKVA
-435 RSLANE
+435 RALVAE
-441 RQLQAEEES
+441 RQNQAARQTRS
-450 RVASNLPMTL
+450 AAPPPMTL

-471 ADALNIIVRADAQG
+471 ADTLNIVVRADTQG
-485 TLAPIVH
+485 TLAPVVH
-492 SLEQLGNDEVTVKIM
+492 SLEQLANDEINVKIM

-521 AETSQA
+521 AEASQA

-533 VNIDKAALV
+533 VNIDKSALV
-542 RGEQSGVEIRHYQ
+542 RAGQSSVDIRHYQ
-555 IIYNLLEDV
+555 IIYKMIEDV
-564 EQALTGMLDP
+564 EQALVGMLDP

-583 AEVRQMFR
+583 TEVRQMFR

-606 VVKRSG
+606 VVMRHS
-612 QARLIRNGATI
+612 QARLIRNDTTI
-623 ITTNVENLKRFT
+623 ITTTIENLKRFA

-649 NLAGVNSNLEEGDII
+649 NLAGVNTDLQEGDII
-664 EVFERQ
+664 EVFEKQ

>member
-1 MHAACCVNAS
+1 M
-11 HNPPLS
+11 
-17 TQREVSVV
+17 T
-25 SFQLRGR
+25 
-32 STSWLPKKID
+32 
-42 ERKTEMATATQ
+42 TATK
-53 DPAKVQNGSPADDA
+53 DPMQIQNDSPAEDTS
-67 ANGEAAGLPSS
+67 NGEDAGLPSS
-78 IIVEEY
+78 IIVEDY

-134 LWPVVEEELPEQAPE
+134 LWPVVEDELPEQAPD
-149 EDQRPKERVMIQ
+149 EDRRPKQRVMIQ

-191 LLDRIRRTNVVDT
+191 LLDRIRRANVVDS

-217 VDVDGR
+217 VEIDGR

-248 IVILVV
+248 MAILVV

-265 EAISHARA
+265 EAISHAKA

-279 VAINKIDRPNI
+279 VAINKIDRPNANI
-290 NLNRVMEELATEDL
+290 NRVMEDLSTEDL
-304 APEEWGGETIT
+304 MPEEWGGETIT

-331 NILVVAELDPQNANP
+331 NILVVAELDQHSANP
-346 KGQCVGTVIEA
+346 NGQCVGTVIEA

-366 STLLVQNGT
+366 ATLLVQNGS

-393 MFDYEGNPLKTAGP
+393 MFDYEKNPLKIAGP

-414 GLNGVPSAGEVFTV
+414 GLNGVPDAGEVFTV
-428 AKNDRTA
+428 TKNDRAA
-435 RSLANE
+435 RALATE
-441 RQLQAEEES
+441 RQNEAARATQTTTH
-450 RVASNLPMTL
+450 LPMTL

-471 ADALNIIVRADAQG
+471 AETLNIVLRADAQG
-485 TLAPIVH
+485 SLAPIVH
-492 SLEQLGNDEVTVKIM
+492 SLEQLDNDEVKVRIM
-507 QSAVGDITESDVML
+507 QSTVGDITESDVML
-521 AETSQA
+521 AETSQG

-542 RGEQSGVEIRHYQ
+542 RAEQSGVEIRHYQ
-555 IIYNLLEDV
+555 IIYNLIEDV

-606 VVKRSG
+606 VVKRNS
-612 QARLIRNGATI
+612 QARLIRNDSTI
-623 ITTNVENLKRFT
+623 ITTSVENLKRFT
-635 EDVTEVRAGYECGI
+635 EDVTEVRGGYECGI
-649 NLAGVNSNLEEGDII
+649 NLGGVNSDLQEGDII
-664 EVFERQ
+664 EVFERL

>member
-1 MHAACCVNAS
+1 M
-11 HNPPLS
+11 
-17 TQREVSVV
+17 T
-25 SFQLRGR
+25 
-32 STSWLPKKID
+32 
-42 ERKTEMATATQ
+42 TATKEPTEIQ
-53 DPAKVQNGSPADDA
+53 DDRQADGA
-67 ANGEAAGLPSS
+67 SNGEVAGLPAS

-134 LWPVVEEELPEQAPE
+134 LWPAAEDELAEEAPA
-149 EDQRPKERVMIQ
+149 EDQRPRGRVMIQ
-161 EIVAE
+161 QIVAE
-166 EAEKNLLPRPPVVAV
+166 ETDRNLVERPPVVAV

-217 VDVDGR
+217 VEVDG
-223 KITFLDTPGHE
+223 KNITFLDTPGHE

-248 IVILVV
+248 MVILVV

-273 AGVTIV
+273 AGVTII
-279 VAINKIDRPNI
+279 VAINKIDRPNASI
-290 NLNRVMEELATEDL
+290 NRVMENLSAENLT
-304 APEEWGGETIT
+304 PEEWGGETVT
-315 VPISALNGD
+315 VPVSALTGD

-331 NILVVAELDPQNANP
+331 NILVVAELDQHKANP

-366 STLLVQNGT
+366 ATLLVQNGT
-375 LKRGDSV
+375 LRSGDSLV
-382 VVGENWGRVKA
+382 IGENWGRIKA
-393 MFDYEGNPLKTAGP
+393 MSDYEGNPLKASGP
-407 STPTIIL
+407 STPTIVL
-414 GLNGVPSAGEVFTV
+414 GLNGVPRAGEVFTV
-428 AKNDRTA
+428 TKSGKVA
-435 RSLANE
+435 RALVAE
-441 RQLQAEEES
+441 RQNQAARQTRS
-450 RVASNLPMTL
+450 SAPPPMTL

-471 ADALNIIVRADAQG
+471 ADTLNIVVRADTQG
-485 TLAPIVH
+485 TLAPVVH
-492 SLEQLGNDEVTVKIM
+492 SLEQLANDEINVKIM

-521 AETSQA
+521 AEASQA

-533 VNIDKAALV
+533 VNIDKSALV
-542 RGEQSGVEIRHYQ
+542 RAGQSSVDIRHYQ
-555 IIYNLLEDV
+555 IIYKMIEDV
-564 EQALTGMLDP
+564 EQALVGMLDP

-583 AEVRQMFR
+583 TEVRQMFR

-606 VVKRSG
+606 VVKRHS
-612 QARLIRNGATI
+612 QARLIRNDTTI
-623 ITTNVENLKRFT
+623 ITTTIENLKRFA

-649 NLAGVNSNLEEGDII
+649 NLAGVNTDLQEGDII
-664 EVFERQ
+664 EVFEKQ

>member
-1 MHAACCVNAS
+1 M
-11 HNPPLS
+11 
-17 TQREVSVV
+17 T
-25 SFQLRGR
+25 
-32 STSWLPKKID
+32 
-42 ERKTEMATATQ
+42 TATKEPTEIQ
-53 DPAKVQNGSPADDA
+53 DDRQADGA
-67 ANGEAAGLPSS
+67 SNGEVAGLPAS

-134 LWPVVEEELPEQAPE
+134 LWPAAEDELAEEAPA
-149 EDQRPKERVMIQ
+149 EDQRPRGRVMIQ
-161 EIVAE
+161 QIVAE
-166 EAEKNLLPRPPVVAV
+166 EADRNLVERPPVVAV

-217 VDVDGR
+217 VEVDG
-223 KITFLDTPGHE
+223 KNITFLDTPGHE

-248 IVILVV
+248 MVILVV

-273 AGVTIV
+273 AGVTII
-279 VAINKIDRPNI
+279 VAINKIDRPNASI
-290 NLNRVMEELATEDL
+290 NRVMENLSAENLT
-304 APEEWGGETIT
+304 PEEWGGETVT
-315 VPISALNGD
+315 VPISALIGD

-331 NILVVAELDPQNANP
+331 NILVVAELDQHKANP

-366 STLLVQNGT
+366 ATLLVQNGS

-393 MFDYEGNPLKTAGP
+393 MFDYEKNPLKIAGP

-414 GLNGVPSAGEVFTV
+414 GLNGVPDAGEVFTV
-428 AKNDRTA
+428 TKNDRAA
-435 RSLANE
+435 RALATE
-441 RQLQAEEES
+441 RQNQAA
-450 RVASNLPMTL
+450 RATQTTTHLPMTL

-471 ADALNIIVRADAQG
+471 AETLNIVLRADAQG
-485 TLAPIVH
+485 SLAPIVH
-492 SLEQLGNDEVTVKIM
+492 SLELLDNDEVKVRIM

-521 AETSQA
+521 AETSQG

-542 RGEQSGVEIRHYQ
+542 RAEQSGVEIRHYQ
-555 IIYNLLEDV
+555 IIYNLIEDV

-606 VVKRSG
+606 VVKRNS
-612 QARLIRNGATI
+612 QARLIRNDTTI
-623 ITTNVENLKRFT
+623 ITTSIENLKRFT
-635 EDVTEVRAGYECGI
+635 EDVTEVRGGYECGI
-649 NLAGVNSNLEEGDII
+649 NLGGVNSDLQEGDII
-664 EVFERQ
+664 EVFERL

>member
-1 MHAACCVNAS
+1 MTTTTKEPA
-11 HNPPLS
+11 
-17 TQREVSVV
+17 Q
-25 SFQLRGR
+25 
-32 STSWLPKKID
+32 I
-42 ERKTEMATATQ
+42 Q
-53 DPAKVQNGSPADDA
+53 DDGQADDV
-67 ANGEAAGLPSS
+67 ANGDAAGLPSS
-78 IIVEEY
+78 IVVEEY

-134 LWPVVEEELPEQAPE
+134 LWPVVEEEQPE
-149 EDQRPKERVMIQ
+149 EAPPEDLRPKERVLIQ
-161 EIVAE
+161 EIVAG
-166 EAEKNLLPRPPVVAV
+166 EAERSLVERPPVVAV

-217 VDVDGR
+217 VEVEGK

-273 AGVTIV
+273 ADVTII
-279 VAINKIDRPNI
+279 VAINKIDQPNANI
-290 NLNRVMEELATEDL
+290 NRVMEDL
-304 APEEWGGETIT
+304 STVDLTPEEWGGDTVT

-324 GVDDLLE
+324 GVNDLLD
-331 NILVVAELDPQNANP
+331 NILVVAELDQHQANP
-346 KGQCVGTVIEA
+346 SGQCVGTVIEA

-366 STLLVQNGT
+366 ATLLVQNGT
-375 LKRGDSV
+375 LKRGASL
-382 VVGENWGRVKA
+382 VVGDSWGRVKA
-393 MFDYEGNPLKTAGP
+393 MTDHEGNPLKTAGP
-407 STPTIIL
+407 STPTIVL
-414 GLNGVPSAGEVFTV
+414 GLNGVPDAGEVFTV
-428 AKNDRTA
+428 TKNDKAARALVADRQNQAARQVLTA
-435 RSLANE
+435 AP
-441 RQLQAEEES
+441 A
-450 RVASNLPMTL
+450 PMTL

-471 ADALNIIVRADAQG
+471 AATLNIIVRADTQG
-485 TLAPIVH
+485 TLAPVVH
-492 SLEQLGNDEVTVKIM
+492 SLEQLANDEINVKIM
-507 QSAVGDITESDVML
+507 QSVVGDITESDVML
-521 AETSQA
+521 AEASQA

-533 VNIDKAALV
+533 VNIDKSALV
-542 RGEQSGVEIRHYQ
+542 RAEQSGVEIRHYR
-555 IIYNLLEDV
+555 IIYKMIEDV
-564 EQALTGMLDP
+564 ELALAGMLDP
-574 IFEEVVTGH
+574 IFEEVVIGH

-606 VVKRSG
+606 VVRRNS
-612 QARLIRNGATI
+612 QARLVRNDSTI
-623 ITTNVENLKRFT
+623 ITTTIENLKRFT
-635 EDVTEVRAGYECGI
+635 EDVNEVRGGYECGI
-649 NLAGVNSNLEEGDII
+649 NLAGVNSDLQEGDII
-664 EVFERQ
+664 EVFEKQ

>member
-1 MHAACCVNAS
+1 MTTTTKEPA
-11 HNPPLS
+11 
-17 TQREVSVV
+17 Q
-25 SFQLRGR
+25 
-32 STSWLPKKID
+32 I
-42 ERKTEMATATQ
+42 Q
-53 DPAKVQNGSPADDA
+53 DDGQADDV

-78 IIVEEY
+78 IVVEEY

-134 LWPVVEEELPEQAPE
+134 LWPVVEEEQPE
-149 EDQRPKERVMIQ
+149 EAPPEDLRPKERVLIQ
-161 EIVAE
+161 EIVAG
-166 EAEKNLLPRPPVVAV
+166 EAEGSLAERPPVVAV

-217 VDVDGR
+217 VEVEGK

-273 AGVTIV
+273 ADVTIV
-279 VAINKIDRPNI
+279 VAINKIDQPNANI
-290 NLNRVMEELATEDL
+290 NRVMEDL
-304 APEEWGGETIT
+304 STVDLTPEEWGGDTVT

-324 GVDDLLE
+324 GVNDLLD
-331 NILVVAELDPQNANP
+331 NILVVAELDQHQANP
-346 KGQCVGTVIEA
+346 SGQCVGTVIEA

-366 STLLVQNGT
+366 ATLLVQNGT
-375 LKRGDSV
+375 LKRGDSL
-382 VVGENWGRVKA
+382 VVGESWGRVKA
-393 MFDYEGNPLKTAGP
+393 MTNHEGNPLKTAGP
-407 STPTIIL
+407 STPTIVL
-414 GLNGVPSAGEVFTV
+414 GLNGVPDAGEVFTV
-428 AKNDRTA
+428 TKNDKAA
-435 RSLANE
+435 RALVAE
-441 RQLQAEEES
+441 RQNQAA
-450 RVASNLPMTL
+450 RQVLTAAPAPMTL

-471 ADALNIIVRADAQG
+471 AATLNIIVRADTQG
-485 TLAPIVH
+485 TLAPVVH
-492 SLEQLGNDEVTVKIM
+492 SLEQLANDEINVKIM
-507 QSAVGDITESDVML
+507 QSVVGDITESDVML
-521 AETSQA
+521 AEASQA

-533 VNIDKAALV
+533 VNIDKSALV
-542 RGEQSGVEIRHYQ
+542 RAEQSGVEIRHYR
-555 IIYNLLEDV
+555 IIYKMIEDV
-564 EQALTGMLDP
+564 ELALAGMLDP
-574 IFEEVVTGH
+574 IFEEVVIGH

-606 VVKRSG
+606 VVRRNS
-612 QARLIRNGATI
+612 QARLVRNDSTI
-623 ITTNVENLKRFT
+623 ITTTIENLKRFT
-635 EDVTEVRAGYECGI
+635 EDVNEVRGGYECGI
-649 NLAGVNSNLEEGDII
+649 NLAGVNSDLQEGDII
-664 EVFERQ
+664 EVFEKQ

>member
-1 MHAACCVNAS
+1 
-11 HNPPLS
+11 
-17 TQREVSVV
+17 
-25 SFQLRGR
+25 
-32 STSWLPKKID
+32 
-42 ERKTEMATATQ
+42 MATATQ
-53 DPAKVQNGSPADDA
+53 DPAKVQNGSPADDT

-166 EAEKNLLPRPPVVAV
+166 EAKRNLLPRPPVVAV

-217 VDVDGR
+217 VEVDGK

-290 NLNRVMEELATEDL
+290 NLNRVMEELANEDL

-331 NILVVAELDPQNANP
+331 NILVVAELDPQYANP

-393 MFDYEGNPLKTAGP
+393 MFDYEGTPLKTAGP

-435 RSLANE
+435 RSLAND
-441 RQLQAEEES
+441 RQMQAAEES
-450 RVASNLPMTL
+450 RAASNLPMTL

-555 IIYNLLEDV
+555 IIYNLIEDV

-606 VVKRSG
+606 VVKRSS
-612 QARLIRNGATI
+612 QARLIRNDTTV

-649 NLAGVNSNLEEGDII
+649 NLAGVNANLEEGDII

>member
-1 MHAACCVNAS
+1 
-11 HNPPLS
+11 
-17 TQREVSVV
+17 
-25 SFQLRGR
+25 
-32 STSWLPKKID
+32 
-42 ERKTEMATATQ
+42 MATATQ
-53 DPAKVQNGSPADDA
+53 DPTKIQNGSPADDA

-134 LWPVVEEELPEQAPE
+134 LWPAVEDEEPEQAPD
-149 EDQRPKERVMIQ
+149 EDRRPKERVMIQ

-166 EAEKNLLPRPPVVAV
+166 EAEQSLVPRPPVVAV

-191 LLDRIRRTNVVDT
+191 LLDRIRRTNVVDS

-217 VDVDGR
+217 VEVDGK

-279 VAINKIDRPNI
+279 VAINKIDSPTANV
-290 NLNRVMEELATEDL
+290 NRVMEELSTEDL

-315 VPISALNGD
+315 VPISALNGE
-324 GVDDLLE
+324 GVDDLLD
-331 NILVVAELDPQNANP
+331 NILVVAELDQHNANP

-357 ELDKQRGIT
+357 QLDKQRGIT

-375 LKRGDSV
+375 LKRGDSL

-393 MFDYEGNPLKTAGP
+393 MSDYEGNQLKMAGP

-414 GLNGVPSAGEVFTV
+414 GLNGVPAAGEVFTV
-428 AKNDRTA
+428 TRNDKAART
-435 RSLANE
+435 LAAE
-441 RQLQAEEES
+441 RQNQAS
-450 RVASNLPMTL
+450 RDTRGASPLPMTL

-471 ADALNIIVRADAQG
+471 AETLNIIVRADAQG
-485 TLAPIVH
+485 SLAPIIH
-492 SLEQLGNDEVTVKIM
+492 SLEQLENDEVKVKIM

-527 IIIGFG
+527 IVIGFG

-542 RGEQSGVEIRHYQ
+542 RAEQSGVEIRHYQ
-555 IIYNLLEDV
+555 IIYNLIEDV
-564 EQALTGMLDP
+564 EQALRGMLDP

-606 VVKRSG
+606 VVKRNS
-612 QARLIRNGATI
+612 QARLLRNDATV
-623 ITTNVENLKRFT
+623 ITTTIENLKRFT
-635 EDVTEVRAGYECGI
+635 EDVTEVRDGYECGI
-649 NLAGVNSNLEEGDII
+649 NLAGVNSDLQEGDII

>member
-1 MHAACCVNAS
+1 M
-11 HNPPLS
+11 
-17 TQREVSVV
+17 T
-25 SFQLRGR
+25 
-32 STSWLPKKID
+32 
-42 ERKTEMATATQ
+42 TATKEPTEIQ
-53 DPAKVQNGSPADDA
+53 DDRQADGA
-67 ANGEAAGLPSS
+67 SNGEVAGLPAS

-134 LWPVVEEELPEQAPE
+134 LWPAAEDELAEEAPA
-149 EDQRPKERVMIQ
+149 EDQRPRGRVMIQ
-161 EIVAE
+161 QIVAE
-166 EAEKNLLPRPPVVAV
+166 ETDRNLVERPPVVAV

-217 VDVDGR
+217 VEVDG
-223 KITFLDTPGHE
+223 KNITFLDTPGHE

-248 IVILVV
+248 MVILVV

-273 AGVTIV
+273 AGVTII
-279 VAINKIDRPNI
+279 VAINKIDRPNASI
-290 NLNRVMEELATEDL
+290 NRVMENLSAENLT
-304 APEEWGGETIT
+304 PEEWGGETVT
-315 VPISALNGD
+315 VPVSALNGD

-331 NILVVAELDPQNANP
+331 NILVVAELDQHKANP

-366 STLLVQNGT
+366 ATLLVQNGT
-375 LKRGDSV
+375 LRSGDSLV
-382 VVGENWGRVKA
+382 IGENWGRIKA
-393 MFDYEGNPLKTAGP
+393 MSDYEGNPLKASGP
-407 STPTIIL
+407 STPTIVL
-414 GLNGVPSAGEVFTV
+414 GLNGVPRAGEVFTV
-428 AKNDRTA
+428 TKSGKVA
-435 RSLANE
+435 RALVAE
-441 RQLQAEEES
+441 RQNQAARQTRS
-450 RVASNLPMTL
+450 AAPPPMTL

-471 ADALNIIVRADAQG
+471 ADTLNIVVRADTQG
-485 TLAPIVH
+485 TLAPVVH
-492 SLEQLGNDEVTVKIM
+492 SLEQLANDEINVKIM

-521 AETSQA
+521 AEASQA

-533 VNIDKAALV
+533 VNIDKSALV
-542 RGEQSGVEIRHYQ
+542 RAGQSSVDIRHYQ
-555 IIYNLLEDV
+555 IIYKMIEDV
-564 EQALTGMLDP
+564 EQALVGMLDP

-583 AEVRQMFR
+583 TEVRQMFR

-606 VVKRSG
+606 VVKRHS
-612 QARLIRNGATI
+612 QARLIRNDTTI
-623 ITTNVENLKRFT
+623 ITTTIENLKRFA

-649 NLAGVNSNLEEGDII
+649 NLAGVNTDLQEGDII
-664 EVFERQ
+664 EVFEKQ